1 MLIKIVGGFLIV
13 LGTSILGFSA
23 SGVNYKRHKNL
34 VKFITGLTAMEN
46 EISYTKKPID
56 EVLIKV
62 SEVIDF
68 KEIFLTTAKMSDEV
82 SLKNRWKR
90 AVLKDSKKLGFTKE
104 DVETILLLGGELGMT
119 DREGQIKNIKHVKKL
134 VDVLQKD
141 AKDEYFKQSKLLKGL
156 GVSVGLFLV
165 ILLM

>member
-1 MLIKIVGGFLIV
+1 MLVKIVGGILIV

-23 SGVNYKRHKNL
+23 SMMNYKRHKNL
-34 VKFITGLTAMEN
+34 IKIIVGLTAMEN

-56 EVLIKV
+56 EVLKRV
-62 SEVIDF
+62 SEIIDF
-68 KEIFLTTAKMSDEV
+68 KEIFLTTAKMSNEIP
-82 SLKNRWKR
+82 LKRRWES
-90 AVLKDSKKLGFTKE
+90 AVLEDYKKLYLKKE
-104 DVETILLLGGELGMT
+104 DVETILLLAGELGMT

-134 VDVLQKD
+134 TEVLQKE